1 MRIILLGPPGA
12 GKGTHAG
19 TLAELKNVPHVA
31 SGDLFRKHQQE
42 QSELGVLAASFMSK
56 GELVPD
62 EVTIRMIKQ
71 RLEEPDCTDGIIL
84 DGFPR
89 TVAQANALDELL
101 TSLETGLDLVLY
113 IAVSEDE
120 LVKRLGGRITC
131 RNCQTPYNLVSSP
144 PKNENVCDQCEGEL
158 YQRPDDTSDAV
169 RQRIQVFAKQ
179 TEPLVEYYTAKGI
192 LVEIDGEQDITEV
205 KQSLVAAV

>member
-192 LVEIDGEQDITEV
+192 LVEIDGEQDI
-205 KQSLVAAV
+205 S

>member
-144 PKNENVCDQCEGEL
+144 PKNENVSDQCEGEL

>member
-19 TLAELKNVPHVA
+19 TLAELKNVPLVA

-42 QSELGVLAASFMSK
+42 QSELGILAASFMSK

-113 IAVSEDE
+113 IAVSADE

-144 PKNENVCDQCEGEL
+144 PKNENVCDQCDGEL

-179 TEPLVEYYTAKGI
+179 TEPLVEYYATKGI

>member
-144 PKNENVCDQCEGEL
+144 PKNQNVCDQCEGEL

>member
-169 RQRIQVFAKQ
+169 RQRIQVYAKQ
-179 TEPLVEYYTAKGI
+179 SEPLVEYYTAKGI

>member
-19 TLAELKNVPHVA
+19 TISALKSVPHVA

-42 QSELGVLAASFMSK
+42 ETELGILAGSFMSK

-62 EVTIRMIKQ
+62 EVTIRMIEQ
-71 RLEEPDCTDGIIL
+71 RLGEDDCWQGIIL

-89 TVAQANALDELL
+89 TVAQATALDHLFA
-101 TSLETGLDLVLY
+101 SLGHKLDLVLY

-120 LVKRLGGRITC
+120 LVRRLGGRITC

-144 PKNENVCDQCEGEL
+144 PKIENVCNQCNGEL
-158 YQRPDDTSDAV
+158 YQRPDDTADAV
-169 RQRIQVFAKQ
+169 RQRIQVFTQQ
-179 TEPLVEYYTAKGI
+179 TIPLVDYYTSKGI
-192 LVEIDGEQDITEV
+192 LTEIDGEQDISKV
-205 KQSLVAAV
+205 QRALIAAV

>member
-19 TLAELKNVPHVA
+19 TISALKSVPHVA

-42 QSELGVLAASFMSK
+42 ETELGVLAASFMSK

-62 EVTIRMIKQ
+62 EITISMIEQ
-71 RLEEPDCTDGIIL
+71 RLGEDDCRQGIIL

-89 TVAQANALDELL
+89 TVGQATALDDLFDRL
-101 TSLETGLDLVLY
+101 GTKLDLVLY
-113 IAVSEDE
+113 IAVAEGE

-144 PKNENVCDQCEGEL
+144 PKIENACDQCNGEL
-158 YQRPDDTSDAV
+158 YQRTDDTAEAV
-169 RQRIQVFAKQ
+169 KQRIQVFTQQ
-179 TEPLVEYYTAKGI
+179 TIPLVDYYTSKG
-192 LVEIDGEQDITEV
+192 LLTEIDGEQDISEV
-205 KQSLVAAV
+205 QKALIAAA

>member
-101 TSLETGLDLVLY
+101 TSLEPGLDLVLY

-144 PKNENVCDQCEGEL
+144 PKYENVCDQCEGEL

>member
-144 PKNENVCDQCEGEL
+144 PKNENVCDQCDGEL

>member
-19 TLAELKNVPHVA
+19 TLAEHKNVPHVA

-131 RNCQTPYNLVSSP
+131 RNCQTTYNLVSSP

>member
-19 TLAELKNVPHVA
+19 TISALKSVPHVA

-42 QSELGVLAASFMSK
+42 ETELGILAGSFMSK

-62 EVTIRMIKQ
+62 EVTIRMIEQ
-71 RLEEPDCTDGIIL
+71 RLGEDDCWQGIIL

-89 TVAQANALDELL
+89 TVAQATALDQLFA
-101 TSLETGLDLVLY
+101 SLGHKLDLVLY

-120 LVKRLGGRITC
+120 LVRRLGGRITC

-144 PKNENVCDQCEGEL
+144 PKIENVCNQCNGEL
-158 YQRPDDTSDAV
+158 YQRPDDTADAV
-169 RQRIQVFAKQ
+169 RQRIQVFTQQ
-179 TEPLVEYYTAKGI
+179 TIPLVDYYTSKGI
-192 LVEIDGEQDITEV
+192 LTEIDGEQDISKV
-205 KQSLVAAV
+205 QRALIAAV

>member
-42 QSELGVLAASFMSK
+42 QSELGILAASFMSK

-144 PKNENVCDQCEGEL
+144 PKNENVCDQCDGEL

-179 TEPLVEYYTAKGI
+179 TEPLVEYYATKGI

>member
-19 TLAELKNVPHVA
+19 TLSTLKSVPHVA

-42 QSELGVLAASFMSK
+42 ETELGALAASFMSK

-62 EVTIRMIKQ
+62 EVTIKMIEQ
-71 RLEEPDCTDGIIL
+71 RLGEDDCDQGIIL

-89 TVAQANALDELL
+89 TVAQATALDRLFA
-101 TSLETGLDLVLY
+101 SLGNKLDLVLY

-120 LVKRLGGRITC
+120 LVRRLGGRITC

-144 PKNENVCDQCEGEL
+144 PKIENVCDQCSGEL
-158 YQRPDDTSDAV
+158 YQRPDDTADAV
-169 RQRIQVFAKQ
+169 RQRIQVFTQQ
-179 TEPLVEYYTAKGI
+179 TAPLVDYYTSKGI
-192 LVEIDGEQDITEV
+192 LTEIDGEQAISDVQRALI
-205 KQSLVAAV
+205 AAV

>member
-1 MRIILLGPPGA
+1 M
-12 GKGTHAG
+12 
-19 TLAELKNVPHVA
+19 
-31 SGDLFRKHQQE
+31 
-42 QSELGVLAASFMSK
+42 
-56 GELVPD
+56 
-62 EVTIRMIKQ
+62 
-71 RLEEPDCTDGIIL
+71 
-84 DGFPR
+84 
-89 TVAQANALDELL
+89 
-101 TSLETGLDLVLY
+101 
-113 IAVSEDE
+113 
-120 LVKRLGGRITC
+120 KRLGGRITC

>member
-42 QSELGVLAASFMSK
+42 QSELGILAASFMSK

>member
-19 TLAELKNVPHVA
+19 TISALKSVPHVA

-42 QSELGVLAASFMSK
+42 ETELGILAGSFMSK

-62 EVTIRMIKQ
+62 EVTIRMIEQ
-71 RLEEPDCTDGIIL
+71 RLGEDDCWQGIIL

-89 TVAQANALDELL
+89 TVTQATALDQLFA
-101 TSLETGLDLVLY
+101 SLDHKLDLVLY
-113 IAVSEDE
+113 LAVSEDE
-120 LVKRLGGRITC
+120 LVRRLGGRITC

-144 PKNENVCDQCEGEL
+144 PKIENVCNQCNGEL
-158 YQRPDDTSDAV
+158 YQRPDDTADAV
-169 RQRIQVFAKQ
+169 RQRIQVFTQQ
-179 TEPLVEYYTAKGI
+179 TIPLVDYYTSKGI
-192 LVEIDGEQDITEV
+192 LTEIDGEQDISEV
-205 KQSLVAAV
+205 QRALIAAV

>member
-1 MRIILLGPPGA
+1 MLGPPGA

-179 TEPLVEYYTAKGI
+179 TEPLVEYYTAKGL

>member
-179 TEPLVEYYTAKGI
+179 TEPLVEYYAAKGI